1 MAEVI
6 SINRIPADFVANTRH
21 LSVEDRGAYQEILD
35 QIVLLGQDED
45 PPSLPDDDVFLA
57 RLLGW
62 GVKKWRTTRGH
73 LCEGT
78 GAVLTVREGRV
89 SQARIVAEIEAAR
102 SRIEAA
108 RRAGRASGES
118 RQKTVTLRERMTNAS
133 STPVQHPLNH
143 RSTSVEHGLNAE
155 GNGSRTDREPAINH
169 ELRTT
174 RESKPLA
181 SASSL
186 QEPARG
192 DEVEKQPDLSGLDGI
207 DMLRETLRIC
217 CPSMEPL
224 DDFTA
229 SRWLRDFSPD
239 PWWIAA
245 AIFDAKTSS
254 FNGGDDKMAKVNTP
268 AYVTKLLDGR
278 RVTGWSPKDHDGNA
292 VNLREWVE
300 FSLKTFEK
308 RVQRVIEITAKKP
321 EPQPDA
327 HS

>member
-1 MAEVI
+1 MAEII

-45 PPSLPDDDVFLA
+45 PPSLPDDDAFLA

-62 GVKKWRTTRGH
+62 GVKKWRTTRGR

-78 GAVLTVREGRV
+78 GAVLTIREGRV
-89 SQARIVAEIEAAR
+89 SQGRIVAEIEAAR

-118 RQKTVTLRERMTNAS
+118 RQKTVTLRERMTNGR
-133 STPVQHPLNH
+133 STTVERSLND
-143 RSTSVEHGLNAE
+143 RSTSVEHGLNPE
-155 GNGSRTDREPAINH
+155 GNGSRTDCEPAINH

-174 RESKPLA
+174 RESNPLA

-192 DEVEKQPDLSGLDGI
+192 DEVEKQPDLTGLEGI
-207 DMLRETLRIC
+207 DMLRQAVAIC
-217 CPSMEPL
+217 CPMMDEL

-229 SRWLRDFSPD
+229 SRWLRDFNPS

-254 FNGGDDKMAKVNTP
+254 MNGGDDKMAKVKTP

-278 RVTGWSPKDHDGNA
+278 RTTGWQPEGD
-292 VNLREWVE
+292 VREWVE
-300 FSLKTFEK
+300 FSLRTFE
-308 RVQRVIEITAKKP
+308 QRVKRAIEITAKHP
-321 EPQPDA
+321 EQQPD
-327 HS
+327 SQT